1 MAIGDVLS
9 ESTVTAMLLL
19 AVLAAPS
26 SSVTVSVAVYVPA
39 LAYACATVAPDPLDP
54 SPKLHA

>member
-1 MAIGDVLS
+1 MTVIAMVLDF
-9 ESTVTAMLLL
+9 T
-19 AVLAAPS
+19 APS